1 MIREIRRVLGLE
13 TVNEKLSTLTDIDS
27 RLADISVEIG
37 ELAQEYTRRSE
48 SRNNV
53 IKSIDSQEIL
63 NEVSKRFDLF
73 EKSHLENLLPLKKEK
88 DSLEYEKQSLLKSN
102 EVSELYEFNKKYNRF
117 KAKYKSGEIS
127 KETFGTFLKA
137 KHNGKTLYS
146 DILVFNKEGKLLLL
160 QRAAIDDSNP
170 QKWGLPGGHVDP
182 NESHQYAAT
191 RELVEETG
199 LYLPELDFV
208 WSFNDKDV
216 HIEYFRADNVC
227 EKEFPIVLQSDEH
240 TDYKW
245 IDIKD
250 IDKYEMSFNMAEN
263 IKKALGIKD
272 EIVKSINPDVV
283 KEKIRKVMEEFK
295 NGTLKTPDGKV
306 VADQKQAIAIAI
318 SESKKVNK
326 SEQDDLST
334 FLEPFLKAYKDGII
348 SETALSNVIK
358 ARTGKYADTAE
369 NRRLKRVG
377 QEYGSKKQD
386 EGNIKDEG
394 KKPENDN
401 TDKPKTNDLA
411 ADARNASVA
420 QLEAAIKESP
430 NEEVRQ
436 AAHNEL
442 ARREKEEKPQSEE
455 NKKFGEDYGKNN
467 STTTDKED
475 NNNKSN
481 NKEDKQVQAKDNSV
495 KESESTSDN
504 KEVKS
509 DEKNKIYEGI
519 ANDIETMFS
528 ENGFLT
534 SVSKSKT
541 DFGDSWYIKTNI
553 GNNLYQIRISDHSVG
568 ANRLK
573 NDPTLEYIDYQNKDY
588 KNQINNAIKSLNKI
602 KEKLEDRNKL
612 FDEEKKVLESYQKR
626 RNDMIEILSKDLY
639 KINEWDKTSK
649 TLDEVKKQNPKW
661 EHILQTDL
669 GNGFF
674 KYNYLLKDDSDYS
687 KKWGVKNFGISI
699 PYAEYLEENYKTENN
714 NVQKSEQDNLTHEFS
729 CKTDIEKTLNG
740 GKADNLTIED
750 IAKKHNVSV
759 DKIKKQLQMGIMVE
773 MEHTNDPKQSI
784 EIAMDHLTES
794 SEYYTKL
801 AKMESTFDK
810 QKTGNKDE

>member
-191 RELVEETG
+191 RELVEETS
-199 LYLPELDFV
+199 LYIPELDFV

-250 IDKYEMSFNMAEN
+250 IDKYEMPFNMAEN

-272 EIVKSINPDVV
+272 EIVKSINPDAV

-430 NEEVRQ
+430 SEEVRQ

-455 NKKFGEDYGKNN
+455 NKKFGEDYENAKKDKNSEKN
-467 STTTDKED
+467 EESRKKDKETEQPSKKEKD
-475 NNNKSN
+475 ESSVRESKS
-481 NKEDKQVQAKDNSV
+481 A
-495 KESESTSDN
+495 SDN
-504 KEVKS
+504 KEREKKEDELEIRQGIYQTSEYKLSKKIQNILNDRGVKINPTLS
-509 DEKNKIYEGI
+509 ETNFGNSIYFVVYPE
-519 ANDIETMFS
+519 
-528 ENGFLT
+528 
-534 SVSKSKT
+534 
-541 DFGDSWYIKTNI
+541 DSFTPK
-553 GNNLYQIRISDHSVG
+553 LKVRISDHGV
-568 ANRLK
+568 
-573 NDPTLEYIDYQNKDY
+573 TNKDRIFNEQHESSKSDPKRIADDIELAMY
-588 KNQINNAIKSLNKI
+588 PERYEKIESGERFYSTYDKQYIANSDVDKDTNTAWVYANTEEMSENKLKSLEDNKDI
-602 KEKLEDRNKL
+602 KIENKEFLRVSKSGNKVYRVAFKRKHELKSTPVYIYKRKEDV
-612 FDEEKKVLESYQKR
+612 E
-626 RNDMIEILSKDLY
+626 
-639 KINEWDKTSK
+639 
-649 TLDEVKKQNPKW
+649 
-661 EHILQTDL
+661 
-669 GNGFF
+669 
-674 KYNYLLKDDSDYS
+674 
-687 KKWGVKNFGISI
+687 
-699 PYAEYLEENYKTENN
+699 
-714 NVQKSEQDNLTHEFS
+714 KSEQQ
-729 CKTDIEKTLNG
+729 DIEKALKG
-740 GKADNLTIED
+740 GLADKLSIND
-750 IAKKHNVSV
+750 IAKKHKV
-759 DKIKKQLQMGIMVE
+759 DIKQIKEQVKKGMSVE
-773 MEHTNDPKQSI
+773 MEHTDKPSEAL
-784 EIAMDHLTES
+784 EITLDHLTES
-794 SEYYTKL
+794 PVYYDEL
-801 AKMESTFDK
+801 EKMEKKFDK
-810 QKTGNKDE
+810 DKKDPKDE